1 MVWAMNFSNRQVVV
15 SGGSGA
21 LGAAVVGMLINAG
34 AICTVPYVHE
44 AEAQRFPLRDDK
56 GVKLIAVTDL
66 ADEAMV
72 IKVFAGIQP
81 WASIH
86 VAGGFAPGEVA
97 DTDKAA
103 LMDQLNSNLVS
114 CFLCCRA
121 AVKSMRAAGNGGRIV
136 NVAARPA
143 LEPRA
148 GAGMAAYTVAKTGVA
163 ALTMALAEEVAKD
176 GILVN
181 AVAPSIM
188 DTGANR
194 KAMPKANFDL
204 WPKVEEVAA
213 TIVFLAAP
221 ENRVTRGAIV
231 PVYGKA

>member
-1 MVWAMNFSNRQVVV
+1 MNFSNRQVVV

-148 GAGMAAYTVAKTGVA
+148 GAGMTAYTVAKTGVA
-163 ALTMALAEEVAKD
+163 ALTMALAEETAKD

-204 WPKVEEVAA
+204 WPKVEEVAT
-213 TIVFLAAP
+213 TIVFLASP